1 MEWFLQHQIN
11 ELKHRMSNLKEKI
24 VKYELMREAENEDF
38 QKGIYAGMVIIL
50 ESELWRTEQELQS
63 FKRIV
68 EEKERTA

>member
-24 VKYELMREAENEDF
+24 EKYELMREAENEDF